1 MTKEREGCQLGP
13 GAGMDETELIAAAR
27 QGNQDAFAELHRQ
40 HIRYV
45 RAIGRSILRSRDLDD
60 MCQETFLL
68 AFMRLDSFEGN
79 SQFRTWITRIAINR
93 CLMILRKRRQAS
105 NGESQLVQ
113 LEADEIVDR
122 RLFAS
127 RDTQLENV
135 GARMDLER
143 LLGRLK
149 PLQRQILEMAYLE
162 DMPDLQIAATLGTTV
177 VAVKC
182 TLYRVKRLL
191 RDAEKKS

>member
-1 MTKEREGCQLGP
+1 
-13 GAGMDETELIAAAR
+13 MDETELIAAAR
-27 QGNQDAFAELHRQ
+27 MGNQDAFAELYRL

-45 RAIGRSILRSRDLDD
+45 RAIGRSILGSRDLED

-68 AFMRLDSFEGN
+68 AFMRLDGFEGH
-79 SQFRTWITRIAINR
+79 SLFRTWITRIAINR
-93 CLMILRKRRQAS
+93 CLMILRKGRQAS

-113 LEADEIVDR
+113 MGADDTVDHGQ
-122 RLFAS
+122 FATT
-127 RDTQLENV
+127 DTQLESV

-143 LLGRLK
+143 LLGTLK
-149 PLQRQILEMAYLE
+149 PQQRRILEMAYIE
-162 DMPDLQIAATLGTTV
+162 DMPDLQIAETLGTTV

-191 RDAEKKS
+191 RDAHKNS

>member
-1 MTKEREGCQLGP
+1 
-13 GAGMDETELIAAAR
+13 MDETELIAAAR
-27 QGNQDAFAELHRQ
+27 LGNQDAFAELYRQ
-40 HIRYV
+40 HIGYV

-79 SQFRTWITRIAINR
+79 SLFRTWITRIAINR
-93 CLMILRKRRQAS
+93 CLMILRKGRQAS
-105 NGESQLVQ
+105 NGESQLVH
-113 LEADEIVDR
+113 LGADETVDQW
-122 RLFAS
+122 LFAS
-127 RDTQLENV
+127 ADTQLESV

-143 LLGRLK
+143 LLGTLK
-149 PLQRQILEMAYLE
+149 PEQRQILEMAYVE
-162 DMPDLQIAATLGTTV
+162 DMPDLQIAETLGTTV

-191 RDAEKKS
+191 RDAHKKS

>member
-1 MTKEREGCQLGP
+1 
-13 GAGMDETELIAAAR
+13 MDDMELIAAAR
-27 QGNQDAFAELHRQ
+27 QGNQDAFAELHRR
-40 HIRYV
+40 HIGYV

-79 SQFRTWITRIAINR
+79 SQFRAWITRIAINR

-113 LEADEIVDR
+113 LGVDEIVDR

-127 RDTQLENV
+127 RDKQLESV

-143 LLGRLK
+143 LLGTLK

-162 DMPDLQIAATLGTTV
+162 DMPDLQIAATLETTV

-191 RDAEKKS
+191 RDAGKKS

>member
-1 MTKEREGCQLGP
+1 
-13 GAGMDETELIAAAR
+13 MDETELIAAAR

>member
-1 MTKEREGCQLGP
+1 MN
-13 GAGMDETELIAAAR
+13 ETELITAAR
-27 QGNQDAFAELHRQ
+27 SGNQDAFAELHRQ
-40 HIRYV
+40 HVGYV
-45 RAIGRSILRSRDLDD
+45 KAIGRSILGGRDLED

-79 SQFRTWITRIAINR
+79 SLFRTWITRIAINR
-93 CLMILRKRRQAS
+93 CLMILRKGRQAS
-105 NGESQLVQ
+105 NGESQLVHMG
-113 LEADEIVDR
+113 ADETGYGG
-122 RLFAS
+122 LFAS

-162 DMPDLQIAATLGTTV
+162 DLPDLEIAETLGTTV
-177 VAVKC
+177 VAVRC
-182 TLYRVKRLL
+182 TLYRVRRLL
-191 RDAEKKS
+191 RDAHKKS